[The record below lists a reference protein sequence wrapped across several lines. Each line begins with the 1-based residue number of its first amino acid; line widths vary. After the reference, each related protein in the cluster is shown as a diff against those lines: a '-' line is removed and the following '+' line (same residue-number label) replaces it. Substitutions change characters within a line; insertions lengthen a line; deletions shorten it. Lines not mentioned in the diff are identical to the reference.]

1 MRLFVSGAAG
11 FLGRALLSAARGSAV
26 EVRGLVRTAEQAEGI
41 AALGATPVLGDLL
54 KPRGYAST
62 LAGCDAVV
70 HLAQSSSGDLEELRR
85 VRVEGARR
93 LIEAAVAQGVPRVVL
108 GSGYWVYGDVPGT
121 LVESSPLRPLHLSQ
135 VNYEAEQVAL
145 TAGSRGAIDPVIV
158 RPGMVYGP
166 GSWLASW
173 AKELKEGTFRYVGD
187 GSNYMSPVHWKDC
200 GEAFL
205 RSSSHGARGA
215 TYLVVDDRPVTVRV
229 FSEAVADLLG
239 VAPPQG
245 ITLETAQAEWGVDLA
260 LLNAA
265 NRRASN
271 SALRALGWTP
281 SYPGYRDGLPEVLR
295 ELSRRSR
302 GGSRAH
308 GRVGASRAGPST
320 RRRRT

>member
-11 FLGRALLSAARGSAV
+11 FLGRALLTSARGSGV
-26 EVRGLVRTAEQAEGI
+26 EVRGLVRRAEQAKGI
-41 AALGATPVLGDLL
+41 TALGATPVLGDLL
-54 KPRGYAST
+54 EPREYASS
-62 LAGCDAVV
+62 LAGCDAIV
-70 HLAQSSSGDLEELRR
+70 HLAQSSSGDLEELRQ

-135 VNYEAEQVAL
+135 LNYEAEEVAR
-145 TAGSRGAIDPVIV
+145 TAGSRRSIDPVIA

-173 AKELKEGTFRYVGD
+173 AKELQEGTFRYVGD
-187 GSNYMSPVHWKDC
+187 GSNHMSPVHWKDC

-205 RSSSHGARGA
+205 RLSSHGVRGA
-215 TYLVVDDRPVTVRV
+215 TYLVADDRPVTVRV
-229 FSEAVADLLG
+229 FSEALASQLG
-239 VAPPQG
+239 VASPTG
-245 ITLETAQAEWGVDLA
+245 IPLERAQADWGPDLA

-281 SYPGYRDGLPEVLR
+281 SYPSYLEGLPEVCR
-295 ELSRRSR
+295 ELSGRSR
-302 GGSRAH
+302 GDPRAPR
-308 GRVGASRAGPST
+308 RVGTSRAGLS
-320 RRRRT
+320 RKLRRT